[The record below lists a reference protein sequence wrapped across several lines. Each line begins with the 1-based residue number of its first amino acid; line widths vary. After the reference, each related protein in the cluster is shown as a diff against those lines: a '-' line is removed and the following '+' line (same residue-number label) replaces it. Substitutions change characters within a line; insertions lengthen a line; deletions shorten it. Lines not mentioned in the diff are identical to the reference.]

1 MYIFVIFSI
10 YIYIYT
16 ICFKYYL
23 IYNTTDINVY
33 FQEKNTPEQFFYSN
47 LEEHKQNTPKA
58 NNNNNDDIKRNSF

>member
-33 FQEKNTPEQFFYSN
+33 FQEKNTPEQFFYSSY
-47 LEEHKQNTPKA
+47 KQNTPKA

>member
-33 FQEKNTPEQFFYSN
+33 FQEKNTPEQFFYSSY
-47 LEEHKQNTPKA
+47 KQNTPKA
-58 NNNNNDDIKRNSF
+58 NNNNDDIKTNSF